1 MKRQLKDF
9 NFLNDLNQRI
19 NPEKSRNF
27 NREDLLKKISRLM
40 ETGNQ
45 DPFKTP
51 EGTLR
56 FGIIGSNG
64 KGSTSQILSFY
75 LNNSLPGLYTSPHLK
90 SVTERIQIQNQNL
103 DHEEFNALYF
113 EMLHILKEDHY
124 SYFEILTILSM
135 YIFNLKKCKYQIYE
149 AGIGGRFDAT
159 RMARPQ
165 AVILTGIS
173 LEHTQILG
181 NSLSEILDEKL
192 ALLGGYTKHFFYPA
206 YLDPILPGI
215 IDRVHIINPQITIH
229 PFHMNPELLKQNYL
243 KFNDFYAGFI
253 LKEMEI
259 PGAYHKMG
267 INSEFKVRGRM
278 EKYSSIVNGRNIE
291 WIYDIA
297 HNPEAIELLFYNL
310 KTKTDLSR
318 TAVFAGFLPDKNNES
333 CFQIIKQ
340 FKPAL
345 LYQITGDDFHS
356 KKILDQYISLKD
368 IENELRKLLENHR
381 IQSILMTGSSRLYEY
396 FFYFAGNHS
405 KTIHQKEI

>member
-243 KFNDFYAGFI
+243 KFNDFYAGF
-253 LKEMEI
+253 
-259 PGAYHKMG
+259 
-267 INSEFKVRGRM
+267 
-278 EKYSSIVNGRNIE
+278 
-291 WIYDIA
+291 
-297 HNPEAIELLFYNL
+297 
-310 KTKTDLSR
+310 
-318 TAVFAGFLPDKNNES
+318 
-333 CFQIIKQ
+333 
-340 FKPAL
+340 
-345 LYQITGDDFHS
+345 
-356 KKILDQYISLKD
+356 
-368 IENELRKLLENHR
+368 
-381 IQSILMTGSSRLYEY
+381 
-396 FFYFAGNHS
+396 
-405 KTIHQKEI
+405 